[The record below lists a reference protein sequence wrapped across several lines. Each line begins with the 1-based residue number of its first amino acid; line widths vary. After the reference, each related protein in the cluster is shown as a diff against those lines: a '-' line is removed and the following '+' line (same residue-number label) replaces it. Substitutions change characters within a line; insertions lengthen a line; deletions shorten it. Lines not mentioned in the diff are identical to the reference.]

1 MNPEALHTSL
11 IETLSLTLVITS
23 VAAVEMRRLKF
34 SIVAYLCQALL
45 IVGLLAELCCCQQG
59 SVLVGCH
66 RPGHES
72 DPYTLVPLPG
82 DPRCG

>member
-45 IVGLLAELCCCQQG
+45 IVGLLLSFAAVNQRSL
-59 SVLVGCH
+59 LVGGH
-66 RPGHES
+66 RPGHQG
-72 DPYTLVPLPG
+72 DPYTLVPFPG

>member
-1 MNPEALHTSL
+1 MNPEALHTGV

-45 IVGLLAELCCCQQG
+45 IVGLLLSFARSISLCTG
-59 SVLVGCH
+59 GLLWPFSP
-66 RPGHES
+66 RPS
-72 DPYTLVPLPG
+72 
-82 DPRCG
+82 